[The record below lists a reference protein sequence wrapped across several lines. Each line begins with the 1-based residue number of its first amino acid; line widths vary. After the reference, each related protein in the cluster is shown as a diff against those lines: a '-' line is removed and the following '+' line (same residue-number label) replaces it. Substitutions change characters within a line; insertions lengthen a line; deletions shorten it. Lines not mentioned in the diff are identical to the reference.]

1 MQRLHI
7 LQQLTGRPTSA
18 RSYLLSIRLTE
29 ISSIIVSKVHNINP
43 TDILDR
49 NVLYSFQVTPRGHL
63 YMVMKVLLPN
73 RIRILDFVQATIWPK
88 LIDNKLAVDT
98 TVPYDSF
105 LSLSEEHFVEVSS
118 AWINECLEDPDR
130 CYTDVVP
137 RRIMSEG
144 IPPLVEQFLV
154 WETEMQGIP
163 SLRQRYF

>member
-1 MQRLHI
+1 
-7 LQQLTGRPTSA
+7 
-18 RSYLLSIRLTE
+18 
-29 ISSIIVSKVHNINP
+29 
-43 TDILDR
+43 
-49 NVLYSFQVTPRGHL
+49 
-63 YMVMKVLLPN
+63 MVMKVLLPN

-130 CYTDVVP
+130 CYTDVIP

-144 IPPLVEQFLV
+144 IPPLVEQFFRMGKGNARYSFSSSKVFLMMIGKNKLIFTLSNPIEV
-154 WETEMQGIP
+154 KIDCGFRKNEIRNISGRGVLQIEKTANCLPHI
-163 SLRQRYF
+163 LRRWFHHT